1 MFVKDIP
8 YQPHHPLISAIQ
20 LEEKP
25 ALPLGYFCGYNP
37 VRSSP
42 DSFAVVLY
50 PEQLTLGWESYHKTG
65 KGMRAAGNEHLSV
78 ATLIP
83 TQVLYHTP
91 HHKSKKE

>member
-50 PEQLTLGWESYHKTG
+50 PEQLTLGRESYHKTG
-65 KGMRAAGNEHLSV
+65 KGMLFYSY
-78 ATLIP
+78 TDIIP
-83 TQVLYHTP
+83 HSSP
-91 HHKSKKE
+91 